1 MEVNQYLEMFIEE
14 SKDHLQACSEHLLE
28 LEKNPDDLAIVG
40 EIFRS
45 AHTLKGMS
53 ATMGFEDLADL
64 THKMENVLDAIRN
77 EKIHVSPEILDVVFE
92 SVDHLEEMVMDIANG
107 GDGKRD
113 VSSTVAQLKRIEL
126 GEYAIPEVV
135 ATTETPVTAVA
146 SVLEYDSFEQTVIT
160 QSTEQGFNAFEI
172 SVRLR
177 EDCLLKA
184 ARVFMV
190 FEILEKDGEV
200 IKSSPS
206 VEKLEDEQ
214 FDQQFSVAFV
224 TKESAEDM
232 KNKIMKVSEVEEVIV
247 ATLGKSVTAV
257 ASVLEYDSFEQ
268 TVIAQSAEQG
278 FNAFEISVKLREDC
292 LLKAARV
299 FMVFE
304 ILEKDG
310 DVIKSNPSVEKLE
323 DEQFDQQFYV
333 ALVTKE
339 SAEDMQ
345 KKIMKVSEVEEVIV
359 ATIEQKQHSEKE
371 QAIQEVAATATVEVE
386 AQPATAPEKN
396 TAAPTP
402 AKAPA
407 PAKTDKSHAPV
418 GNKTIR
424 VNIERL
430 DILMNLFEELVIDRG
445 RLQSISTEVN
455 HGELNETVERMSR
468 VMGDLQT
475 IILTM
480 RMVPVET
487 VFNRFPKMIRQLS
500 RDLNKKIN
508 LEIIGAET
516 ELDRT
521 VIDEIGDPLVHLIRN
536 SVDHGIENPT
546 ARRAKGK
553 PEEGTVVL
561 RAYHSGNYVFI
572 EIEDDG
578 AGINRE
584 KVLAKA
590 ISKGIVTQE
599 QSYSM
604 SDKQI
609 NELILASGFSTAD
622 VISDVSGRGVGLDVV
637 KTTIESLGGNISIE
651 STQDVGS
658 VFSIQLP
665 LTLSI
670 ISVMLVEIEKEIYAI
685 PLSSIIETSI
695 IRSSEIMNAHN
706 QKVIDFRGKVVPLVF
721 LEEIFEV
728 PRKEPQDDEFHSVV
742 IVRKGEK
749 LAGLVVDSFIGQQ
762 EIVLKSL
769 GNYLTNIFAI
779 SGATILGNGKVAL
792 IVDCNALIK

>member
-77 EKIHVSPEILDVVFE
+77 EKIHVTPEILDVVFE

-126 GEYAIPEVV
+126 GEEAISEVV
-135 ATTETPVTAVA
+135 GTTETPTTAVA
-146 SVLEYDSFEQTVIT
+146 SALEYDGFEQTVIS
-160 QSTEQGFNAFEI
+160 QSAEQGFNAFEI
-172 SVRLR
+172 SVKLR

-214 FDQQFSVAFV
+214 FDQQFYVAF
-224 TKESAEDM
+224 
-232 KNKIMKVSEVEEVIV
+232 
-247 ATLGKSVTAV
+247 
-257 ASVLEYDSFEQ
+257 
-268 TVIAQSAEQG
+268 
-278 FNAFEISVKLREDC
+278 
-292 LLKAARV
+292 
-299 FMVFE
+299 
-304 ILEKDG
+304 
-310 DVIKSNPSVEKLE
+310 
-323 DEQFDQQFYV
+323 
-333 ALVTKE
+333 VTKE

-359 ATIEQKQHSEKE
+359 AAIEPNQHSETA
-371 QAIQEVAATATVEVE
+371 QAIQEVAATATVEVAVPE
-386 AQPATAPEKN
+386 KNPAAPKPATA
-396 TAAPTP
+396 AAP
-402 AKAPA
+402 AKA
-407 PAKTDKSHAPV
+407 DKSHAPV

-445 RLQSISTEVN
+445 RLQSIATEVN

-546 ARRAKGK
+546 ARLAKGK

-728 PRKEPQDDEFHSVV
+728 PRKEPQGDEFHSVV

>member
-1 MEVNQYLEMFIEE
+1 MEVNQYLEMFIDE
-14 SKDHLQACSEHLLE
+14 SKEHLQACSEHLLE
-28 LEKNPDDLAIVG
+28 LEKNPEDLAIVG

-77 EKIHVSPEILDVVFE
+77 EKIKVTPEIFDVVFE
-92 SVDHLEEMVMDIANG
+92 SVDHLEEMVMDIADG

-113 VSSTVAQLKRIEL
+113 VQSTVEKLKRIES
-126 GEYAIPEVV
+126 GETALAPITALSSAIAQQA
-135 ATTETPVTAVA
+135 ATTISADLQLTYDDFERAVI
-146 SVLEYDSFEQTVIT
+146 S
-160 QSTEQGFNAFEI
+160 QSIEQGFVAYE
-172 SVRLR
+172 VAVTLR

-190 FEILEKDGEV
+190 FEILEKNGDV
-200 IKSSPS
+200 IKSSPT
-206 VEKLEDEQ
+206 VDILEEEQ
-214 FDQQFSVAFV
+214 FDQIFRVAYI
-224 TKESAEDM
+224 TKESAEDLQ
-232 KNKIMKVSEVEEVIV
+232 KKLMKVSEVEQVIV
-247 ATLGKSVTAV
+247 TAITDMNYIAETVPQQEDTSQNVSTLPAAKQEVGAQKSQV
-257 ASVLEYDSFEQ
+257 Q
-268 TVIAQSAEQG
+268 TT
-278 FNAFEISVKLREDC
+278 NA
-292 LLKAARV
+292 
-299 FMVFE
+299 
-304 ILEKDG
+304 
-310 DVIKSNPSVEKLE
+310 KSNGHTS
-323 DEQFDQQFYV
+323 
-333 ALVTKE
+333 
-339 SAEDMQ
+339 S
-345 KKIMKVSEVEEVIV
+345 
-359 ATIEQKQHSEKE
+359 
-371 QAIQEVAATATVEVE
+371 
-386 AQPATAPEKN
+386 
-396 TAAPTP
+396 
-402 AKAPA
+402 
-407 PAKTDKSHAPV
+407 
-418 GNKTIR
+418 KTIR

-455 HGELNETVERMSR
+455 HLELNETVERMSR
-468 VMGDLQT
+468 VMGDLQN
-475 IILTM
+475 IVLTM
-480 RMVPVET
+480 RMVQVET
-487 VFNRFPKMIRQLS
+487 VFNRFPKMVRQLS

-536 SVDHGIENPT
+536 SLDHGVESPEI
-546 ARRAKGK
+546 RRAKGK
-553 PEEGTVVL
+553 PEEGTVQL
-561 RAYHSGNYVFI
+561 RAFHSGNYVFI

-578 AGINRE
+578 AGINRD

-590 ISKGIVTQE
+590 ISKGVVTQE
-599 QSYSM
+599 VANTLT
-604 SDKQI
+604 DKQI

-651 STQDVGS
+651 STQGVGS

-695 IRSSEIMNAHN
+695 IRNSDILNAHN

-721 LEEIFEV
+721 LEEIFDV
-728 PRKEPQDDEFHSVV
+728 PRNEGKDDEFHSVV

-769 GNYLTNIFAI
+769 GNYLSNIFAI

-792 IVDCNALIK
+792 IVDCNALMK

>member
-14 SKDHLQACSEHLLE
+14 SKEHLQACSEHLLE

-77 EKIHVSPEILDVVFE
+77 EKIHVTPEILDVVFE

-126 GEYAIPEVV
+126 GEEALLEVV
-135 ATTETPVTAVA
+135 ATVAAPVVE

-160 QSTEQGFNAFEI
+160 QS
-172 SVRLR
+172 
-177 EDCLLKA
+177 
-184 ARVFMV
+184 
-190 FEILEKDGEV
+190 
-200 IKSSPS
+200 
-206 VEKLEDEQ
+206 
-214 FDQQFSVAFV
+214 
-224 TKESAEDM
+224 
-232 KNKIMKVSEVEEVIV
+232 
-247 ATLGKSVTAV
+247 
-257 ASVLEYDSFEQ
+257 
-268 TVIAQSAEQG
+268 AEQG
-278 FNAFEISVKLREDC
+278 FNAFEISVTLREDC

-310 DVIKSNPSVEKLE
+310 DVIKSSPTVEKLE

-333 ALVTKE
+333 AFVTKTT
-339 SAEDMQ
+339 AEDMQ
-345 KKIMKVSEVEEVIV
+345 KKLMKVSEVDEVIV
-359 ATIEQKQHSEKE
+359 TTIDQRKFSEKE
-371 QAIQEVAATATVEVE
+371 FEAHQEVAATATAVVEVE
-386 AQPATAPEKN
+386 AIPTATPAAKAEPVAKPVKE
-396 TAAPTP
+396 AAP
-402 AKAPA
+402 AKA
-407 PAKTDKSHAPV
+407 DKNHAPV

-658 VFSIQLP
+658 IFSIQLP

-728 PRKEPQDDEFHSVV
+728 PRQEPQDEEFHSVV

>member
-14 SKDHLQACSEHLLE
+14 SKEHLQACSEHLLE
-28 LEKNPDDLAIVG
+28 LEKNPEDLSIVN

-77 EKIHVSPEILDVVFE
+77 EKIQVTPEILDVVFE
-92 SVDHLEEMVMDIANG
+92 SVDHLEEMVMDIAEG

-113 VSSTVAQLKRIEL
+113 VQATVEQLKRIEA
-126 GEYAIPEVV
+126 GEEVV
-135 ATTETPVTAVA
+135 KVMEAAKEIAATTVQQESQLIYDDFEKTVLAQ
-146 SVLEYDSFEQTVIT
+146 SV
-160 QSTEQGFNAFEI
+160 EQGHFAYEI
-172 SVRLR
+172 SVTLR

-190 FEILEKDGEV
+190 FEILEKNGDV
-200 IKSSPS
+200 IKSVPA
-206 VEKLEDEQ
+206 VDRLEEEQ
-214 FDQQFSVAFV
+214 FDQTFHIAFIS
-224 TKESAEDM
+224 KEQADDLQ
-232 KNKIMKVSEVEEVIV
+232 KKLMKVSEVEEVLVIP
-247 ATLGKSVTAV
+247 LENN
-257 ASVLEYDSFEQ
+257 VL
-268 TVIAQSAEQG
+268 
-278 FNAFEISVKLREDC
+278 KLD
-292 LLKAARV
+292 K
-299 FMVFE
+299 
-304 ILEKDG
+304 K
-310 DVIKSNPSVEKLE
+310 VE
-323 DEQFDQQFYV
+323 
-333 ALVTKE
+333 T
-339 SAEDMQ
+339 
-345 KKIMKVSEVEEVIV
+345 VEEVPQQPQQEVVKAVVEPV
-359 ATIEQKQHSEKE
+359 ATNNK
-371 QAIQEVAATATVEVE
+371 
-386 AQPATAPEKN
+386 AQSPN
-396 TAAPTP
+396 N
-402 AKAPA
+402 
-407 PAKTDKSHAPV
+407 KSGHV
-418 GNKTIR
+418 SNKMIR

-445 RLQSISTEVN
+445 RLQSISAEVN
-455 HGELNETVERMSR
+455 HQELNETVERMSR
-468 VMGDLQT
+468 VMGDLQN
-475 IILTM
+475 IVLTM
-480 RMVPVET
+480 RMVQVET
-487 VFNRFPKMIRQLS
+487 VFNRFPKMVRQLS

-536 SVDHGIENPT
+536 SLDHGIESPEV
-546 ARRAKGK
+546 RLAKGK
-553 PEEGTVVL
+553 PEEGTVQL
-561 RAYHSGNYVFI
+561 RAFHSGNYVFI

-590 ISKGIVTQE
+590 ISKGVVTTE
-599 QSYSM
+599 TAKTL

-622 VISDVSGRGVGLDVV
+622 VISDISGRGVGLDVV
-637 KTTIESLGGNISIE
+637 KTTIESLGGNISID
-651 STQDVGS
+651 STEGVGS
-658 VFSIQLP
+658 TFSIQLP

-695 IRSSEIMNAHN
+695 IRHSEILNAHN

-721 LEEIFEV
+721 LDEIFEV
-728 PRKEPQDDEFHSVV
+728 PRSESQDDEFYSVV

-792 IVDCNALIK
+792 IVDCNALMK